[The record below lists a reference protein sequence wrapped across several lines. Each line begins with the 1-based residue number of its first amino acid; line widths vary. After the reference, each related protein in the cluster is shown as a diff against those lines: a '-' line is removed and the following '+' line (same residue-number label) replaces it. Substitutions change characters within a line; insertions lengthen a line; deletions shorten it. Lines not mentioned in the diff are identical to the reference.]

1 MKKIFVSEVIKYAL
15 IIGISV
21 ITLVWISLSRSTMAT
36 VERTLESYLQSSINI
51 IEYDKSQHNMM
62 LNEYKSSVLATASNI
77 ALLIKADNSY
87 LTNHMKLDELRRT
100 LKLDEI
106 LVTDINMQLVAMSSS
121 EKNIQSSCVH
131 INDFISGIYQNNFQ
145 KYIEPAFCDRYKE
158 FIQYTGVSRLD
169 KPGIIMI
176 GRKTTNI
183 KGIIKAS
190 IMDNLSSIYSIY
202 KNGFII
208 VIDKESHTII
218 SYKNNKFLGID
229 IKDLGVDVDTLRSSM
244 EISKVK
250 IEGQDA
256 FALLRESSDYSF
268 IAIAFKNDIYFSVY
282 MYVFII
288 IASITLMVIFMQ
300 LFMLQVVNQHII
312 SGIGYII
319 GCLNSITKDNLNTKV
334 ELNTCEEFSIL
345 SESINSMVSRLRN
358 LLLSEQQLV
367 QEKASLAA
375 AKGDFLAMMSHEI
388 RTPLNVIIGMAQ
400 LGMHSNFDD
409 KKERDTFADINVAS
423 THLLSLLND
432 ILDISKIDAGKLEL
446 SNSLF
451 SIEEDITHIQLLISA
466 KAREQELELVVDT
479 EGIEHIVV
487 NGDKLRLNQ
496 VLLNLLSNAMKF
508 TEKNKN
514 VTLSVKVLNKTD
526 ENISIRFMVMDEGI
540 GMSKEKLGKIFKP
553 FEQADAG
560 ITRSFGGTGLGLSI
574 SKSIVE
580 LMGGKI
586 NIESELGRGSRFWFD
601 ITFDYGVLEKVDDRL
616 SALLEEGSL
625 SQYRALIV
633 DDALLNRKVLCTF
646 LEKTGIKMD
655 EAASGEEAIEKYI
668 YSPVGYY
675 NIIFMDIHMPNM
687 NGYEATEKIRRSDK
701 MDALTVPIIA
711 VTADA
716 FKETEERV
724 LVSGMNGF
732 ISKPINFAKLSEI
745 VKKALS
751 SQLNTNE
758 RIMVWTKINNLD

>member
-131 INDFISGIYQNNFQ
+131 INDFVSGIYQNNFQ

-319 GCLNSITKDNLNTKV
+319 SCLNSITKDNLNTKV

-432 ILDISKIDAGKLEL
+432 ILDMSKIDAGKLEL

>member
-268 IAIAFKNDIYFSVY
+268 IAISFKNDIYFSVY

-319 GCLNSITKDNLNTKV
+319 SCLNSITKDNLNTKV

-432 ILDISKIDAGKLEL
+432 ILDMSKIDAGKLEL

-514 VTLSVKVLNKTD
+514 VTLSVKVLNRTD

-646 LEKTGIKMD
+646 LEKTCIKMD

>member
-319 GCLNSITKDNLNTKV
+319 SCLNSITKDNLNTKV

-432 ILDISKIDAGKLEL
+432 ILDMSKIDAGKLEL

-514 VTLSVKVLNKTD
+514 VTLSVKVLNRTD

-586 NIESELGRGSRFWFD
+586 NIESELGRGSRFLFD

-646 LEKTGIKMD
+646 LEKTCIKMD

>member
-1 MKKIFVSEVIKYAL
+1 MKKIFISEVIKYAL

-106 LVTDINMQLVAMSSS
+106 LVTDINMQLVALSSS

-131 INDFISGIYQNNFQ
+131 INDFVSGIYQNNFQ

-229 IKDLGVDVDTLRSSM
+229 IKDLGIDVDTLRSSI

-319 GCLNSITKDNLNTKV
+319 SCLNSITKDNLNTKV

-432 ILDISKIDAGKLEL
+432 ILDMSKIDAGKLEL

>member
-1 MKKIFVSEVIKYAL
+1 MKKIFISEVIKYAL

-21 ITLVWISLSRSTMAT
+21 ITLVWASLSRSTMAT
-36 VERTLESYLQSSINI
+36 LERTLESYLQSSINI

-87 LTNHMKLDELRRT
+87 LTNQTKLDELRRI

-106 LVTDINMQLVAMSSS
+106 LITDINMQLVAMSFS

-131 INDFISGIYQNNFQ
+131 INDFVSGIYQNNFQ
-145 KYIEPAFCDRYKE
+145 KYMEPAFCDRYQE

-176 GRKTTNI
+176 GRKSTNI

-202 KNGFII
+202 KNGFIT

-218 SYKNNKFLGID
+218 SYKDNKFLGID
-229 IKDLGVDVDTLRSSM
+229 IKDLGIDVDTLRSSM
-244 EISKVK
+244 EVSKVM

-256 FALLRESSDYSF
+256 FALLRDSGDYSF
-268 IAIAFKNDIYFSVY
+268 IAIAFKNDVYFSVY
-282 MYVFII
+282 VYVFII

-334 ELNTCEEFSIL
+334 DLNTCEEFSIL

-358 LLLSEQQLV
+358 LLLSEKQLV
-367 QEKASLAA
+367 QEKASLAT

-400 LGMHSNFDD
+400 LGMRSNFDD
-409 KKERDTFADINVAS
+409 KKKRDTFADINVAS

-432 ILDISKIDAGKLEL
+432 ILDMSKIDAGKLEL
-446 SNSLF
+446 SNSPF
-451 SIEEDITHIQLLISA
+451 SIEEDITHLQLLISA
-466 KAREQELELVVDT
+466 KAQEQELELKVET
-479 EGIEHIVV
+479 EGIEDIVV

-508 TEKNKN
+508 TEKHKN
-514 VTLSVKVLNKTD
+514 VTLLVKVINKTD
-526 ENISIRFMVMDEGI
+526 ENVSIRFMVTDEGI
-540 GMSKEKLGKIFKP
+540 GMSQKKLVKIFKP
-553 FEQADAG
+553 FEQADTS

-586 NIESELGRGSRFWFD
+586 NVESELGQGSRFWFD
-601 ITFDYGVLEKVDDRL
+601 VTFEYGVLEKVDDSL

-646 LEKTGIKMD
+646 LEKTGIKME

-668 YSPVGYY
+668 HSPVGYY

-716 FKETEERV
+716 FKETEEKV
-724 LVSGMNGF
+724 LVCGMNGF
-732 ISKPINFAKLSEI
+732 ISKPINFAKLSAT
-745 VKKALS
+745 VKKALN

>member
-1 MKKIFVSEVIKYAL
+1 MKKIFISEVIKYAL

-21 ITLVWISLSRSTMAT
+21 ITLVWASLSRSTMAT
-36 VERTLESYLQSSINI
+36 LERTLESYLQSSINI

-87 LTNHMKLDELRRT
+87 LTNQTKLDELRRI

-106 LVTDINMQLVAMSSS
+106 LITDINMNMAAVSST
-121 EKNIQSSCVH
+121 ENNMQSGCVRL
-131 INDFISGIYQNNFQ
+131 NSFVSGIYQNNFQ
-145 KYIEPAFCDRYKE
+145 KYTEPVFCDRYKE

-169 KPGIIMI
+169 KPGVVII
-176 GRKTTNI
+176 GKRGGNI
-183 KGIIKAS
+183 KNLIKAS

-202 KNGFII
+202 KNGFIT
-208 VIDKESHTII
+208 VIDKDSHTII
-218 SYKNNKFLGID
+218 SYKDNKFLGID
-229 IKDLGVDVDTLRSSM
+229 IKDLGINVDTLRSSM
-244 EISKVK
+244 EVSKVM

-256 FALLRESSDYSF
+256 FALLRDSGDYSF
-268 IAIAFKNDIYFSVY
+268 IAIAFKKDVYFSVY
-282 MYVFII
+282 IYLFII

-334 ELNTCEEFSIL
+334 DLNTCEEFSIL

-367 QEKASLAA
+367 QEKASLAT

-400 LGMHSNFDD
+400 LGMRSNFDD
-409 KKERDTFADINVAS
+409 KKKRDTFADINVAS

-432 ILDISKIDAGKLEL
+432 ILDMSKIDAGKLEL
-446 SNSLF
+446 SNSPF
-451 SIEEDITHIQLLISA
+451 SIEEDITHLQLLISA
-466 KAREQELELVVDT
+466 KAQEQELELKVET
-479 EGIEHIVV
+479 EGIEDIVV

-508 TEKNKN
+508 TEKHKN
-514 VTLSVKVLNKTD
+514 VTLSVKVINKTD
-526 ENISIRFMVMDEGI
+526 ENVSIRFMVTDEGI
-540 GMSKEKLGKIFKP
+540 GMSQEKLVKIFKP
-553 FEQADAG
+553 FEQADTS

-586 NIESELGRGSRFWFD
+586 NVESELGQGSRFWFD
-601 ITFDYGVLEKVDDRL
+601 VTFEYGVLEKVDDSL

-646 LEKTGIKMD
+646 LEKTGIKME

-668 YSPVGYY
+668 HSPVGYY

-716 FKETEERV
+716 FKETEEKV
-724 LVSGMNGF
+724 LVCGMNGF
-732 ISKPINFAKLSEI
+732 ISKPINFAKLSAT
-745 VKKALS
+745 VKKALN

>member
-1 MKKIFVSEVIKYAL
+1 MKKIFISEVIKYAL

-21 ITLVWISLSRSTMAT
+21 ITLVWASLSRSTMAT
-36 VERTLESYLQSSINI
+36 LERTLESYLQSSINI

-87 LTNHMKLDELRRT
+87 LTNQTKLDELRRI

-106 LVTDINMQLVAMSSS
+106 LITDINMNMAAVSST
-121 EKNIQSSCVH
+121 ENNMQSGCVRL
-131 INDFISGIYQNNFQ
+131 NSFVSGIYQNNFQ
-145 KYIEPAFCDRYKE
+145 KYTEPVFCDRYKE

-169 KPGIIMI
+169 KPGVVII
-176 GRKTTNI
+176 GKRGGNI
-183 KGIIKAS
+183 KNLIKAS

-202 KNGFII
+202 KNGFIT

-218 SYKNNKFLGID
+218 SYKDNKFLGID
-229 IKDLGVDVDTLRSSM
+229 IADLGIDVDTLRSSM
-244 EISKVK
+244 EVSKVM

-256 FALLRESSDYSF
+256 FALLRDSGDYSF
-268 IAIAFKNDIYFSVY
+268 IAIAFKNDVYFSVY
-282 MYVFII
+282 VYVFII

-334 ELNTCEEFSIL
+334 DLNTCEEFSIL
-345 SESINSMVSRLRN
+345 SESINSMVNRLRN

-367 QEKASLAA
+367 QEKASLAT

-400 LGMHSNFDD
+400 LGMRSNFDD
-409 KKERDTFADINVAS
+409 KKKRDTFADINVAS

-432 ILDISKIDAGKLEL
+432 ILDMSKIDAGKLEL
-446 SNSLF
+446 SNSPF
-451 SIEEDITHIQLLISA
+451 SIEEDITHLQLLISA
-466 KAREQELELVVDT
+466 KAQEQELELKVET
-479 EGIEHIVV
+479 EGIEDIVV

-508 TEKNKN
+508 TEKHKN
-514 VTLSVKVLNKTD
+514 VTLSVKVINKTD
-526 ENISIRFMVMDEGI
+526 ENVSIRFMVTDEGI
-540 GMSKEKLGKIFKP
+540 GMSQEKLVKIFKP
-553 FEQADAG
+553 FEQADTS

-586 NIESELGRGSRFWFD
+586 NVESELGQGSRFWFD
-601 ITFDYGVLEKVDDRL
+601 VTFEYGVLEKVDDSL

-646 LEKTGIKMD
+646 LEKTGIKME

-668 YSPVGYY
+668 HSPVGYY

-716 FKETEERV
+716 FKETEEKV
-724 LVSGMNGF
+724 LVCGMNGF
-732 ISKPINFAKLSEI
+732 ISKPINFAKLSAT
-745 VKKALS
+745 VKKALN

>member
-1 MKKIFVSEVIKYAL
+1 MKKIFISEVIKYAL

-21 ITLVWISLSRSTMAT
+21 ITLVWASLSRSTMAT
-36 VERTLESYLQSSINI
+36 LERTLESYLQSSINI

-87 LTNHMKLDELRRT
+87 LTNQTKLDELRRI

-106 LVTDINMQLVAMSSS
+106 LITDINMQLVAMSFS

-131 INDFISGIYQNNFQ
+131 INDFVSGIYQNNFQ
-145 KYIEPAFCDRYKE
+145 KYMEPAFCDRYQE

-176 GRKTTNI
+176 GRKSTNI

-202 KNGFII
+202 KNGFIT

-218 SYKNNKFLGID
+218 SYKDNKFLGID
-229 IKDLGVDVDTLRSSM
+229 IKDLGIDVYTLRSSM
-244 EISKVK
+244 EVSKVM

-256 FALLRESSDYSF
+256 FALLRDSGDYSF
-268 IAIAFKNDIYFSVY
+268 IAIAFKNDVYFSVY
-282 MYVFII
+282 VYVFII

-334 ELNTCEEFSIL
+334 DLNTCEEFSIL

-367 QEKASLAA
+367 QEKASLAT

-400 LGMHSNFDD
+400 LGMRSNFDD
-409 KKERDTFADINVAS
+409 KKKRDTFADINVAS

-432 ILDISKIDAGKLEL
+432 ILDMSKIDAGKLEL
-446 SNSLF
+446 SNSPF
-451 SIEEDITHIQLLISA
+451 SIEEDITHLQLLISA
-466 KAREQELELVVDT
+466 KAQEQELELKVET
-479 EGIEHIVV
+479 EGIEDIVV

-508 TEKNKN
+508 TEKHKN
-514 VTLSVKVLNKTD
+514 VTLSVKVINKTD
-526 ENISIRFMVMDEGI
+526 ENVSIRFMVTDEGI
-540 GMSKEKLGKIFKP
+540 GMSQEKLVKIFKP
-553 FEQADAG
+553 FEQADTS

-586 NIESELGRGSRFWFD
+586 NVESELGQGSSFWFD
-601 ITFDYGVLEKVDDRL
+601 VTFEYGVLEKVDDSL

-646 LEKTGIKMD
+646 LEKTGIKME

-668 YSPVGYY
+668 HSPVGYY

-716 FKETEERV
+716 FKETEEKV
-724 LVSGMNGF
+724 LVCGMNGF
-732 ISKPINFAKLSEI
+732 ISKPINFAKLSAT
-745 VKKALS
+745 VKKALN

>member
-1 MKKIFVSEVIKYAL
+1 MKKIFISEVIKYAL

-21 ITLVWISLSRSTMAT
+21 ITLVWASLSRSTMAT
-36 VERTLESYLQSSINI
+36 LERTLESYLQSSINI

-87 LTNHMKLDELRRT
+87 LTNQTKLDELRRI

-106 LVTDINMQLVAMSSS
+106 LITDINMQLVAMSFS

-131 INDFISGIYQNNFQ
+131 INDFVSGIYQNNFQ
-145 KYIEPAFCDRYKE
+145 KYMEPAFCDRYQE
-158 FIQYTGVSRLD
+158 FIQYTGVPRLD

-176 GRKTTNI
+176 GRKSTNI

-202 KNGFII
+202 KNGFIT
-208 VIDKESHTII
+208 VIDKERHTII
-218 SYKNNKFLGID
+218 SYKDNKFLGID
-229 IKDLGVDVDTLRSSM
+229 IKDLGIDVDTLRSSM
-244 EISKVK
+244 EVSKVM

-256 FALLRESSDYSF
+256 FALLRDSGDYSF
-268 IAIAFKNDIYFSVY
+268 IAIAFKNDVYFSVY
-282 MYVFII
+282 VYVFII

-300 LFMLQVVNQHII
+300 LFMLQVVKQHII

-334 ELNTCEEFSIL
+334 DLNTCEEFSIL

-367 QEKASLAA
+367 QEKASLAT

-400 LGMHSNFDD
+400 LGMRSNFDD
-409 KKERDTFADINVAS
+409 KKKRDTFADINVAS

-432 ILDISKIDAGKLEL
+432 ILDMSKIDAGKLEL
-446 SNSLF
+446 SNSPF
-451 SIEEDITHIQLLISA
+451 SIEEDITHLQLLISA
-466 KAREQELELVVDT
+466 KAQEQELELKVET
-479 EGIEHIVV
+479 EGIEDIVV

-508 TEKNKN
+508 TEKHKN
-514 VTLSVKVLNKTD
+514 VTLSVKVINKTD
-526 ENISIRFMVMDEGI
+526 ENISIRFMVTDEGI
-540 GMSKEKLGKIFKP
+540 GMSQEKLVKIFKP
-553 FEQADAG
+553 FEQADTS

-586 NIESELGRGSRFWFD
+586 NVESELGQGSRFWFD
-601 ITFDYGVLEKVDDRL
+601 VTFEYGVLEKVDDSL

-646 LEKTGIKMD
+646 LEKTGIKME

-668 YSPVGYY
+668 HSPVGYY

-716 FKETEERV
+716 FKETEEKV
-724 LVSGMNGF
+724 LVCGMNGF
-732 ISKPINFAKLSEI
+732 ISKPINFAKLSAT
-745 VKKALS
+745 VKKALN